1 MYRRNVVINMIR
13 FIQRMFLTDVL
24 KEIAIIKNNL
34 TINQRSIP
42 ANNTAIS
49 LIVNG
54 EKILKKIAEIGS
66 KGKNTIEFQKTM
78 LTAIGIEYLRLKNTE
93 IIFKHKAI
101 TTINI
106 INIKVTDSRN
116 IKGSH
121 DE

>member
-1 MYRRNVVINMIR
+1 
-13 FIQRMFLTDVL
+13 MFLTDVL

-42 ANNTAIS
+42 ANSIVIN
-49 LIVNG
+49 LIANG
-54 EKILKKIAEIGS
+54 EKILKNIAEIGS
-66 KGKNTIEFQKTM
+66 KGRNTIEFQKTM
-78 LTAIGIEYLRLKNTE
+78 LIAIGIEYLRLKNTE

-101 TTINI
+101 TTINSI
-106 INIKVTDSRN
+106 IKKVVVIKN

>member
-1 MYRRNVVINMIR
+1 MYKRNVVINIIK

-24 KEIAIIKNNL
+24 KEMAIIKNNL

-49 LIVNG
+49 LIANG
-54 EKILKKIAEIGS
+54 EKILRKMAEIGS

-101 TTINI
+101 TTSASI
-106 INIKVTDSRN
+106 IKKVTESRN

>member
-1 MYRRNVVINMIR
+1 MIR

-34 TINQRSIP
+34 IINQRSIIT
-42 ANNTAIS
+42 NNTVINLMA
-49 LIVNG
+49 NG
-54 EKILKKIAEIGS
+54 EKILRKIAEIGS
-66 KGKNTIEFQKTM
+66 NGKNTIEFQNTI
-78 LTAIGIEYLRLKNTE
+78 LIAIGIEYLRLKNTE

-101 TTINI
+101 TTITSI
-106 INIKVTDSRN
+106 IRKVTDSRN